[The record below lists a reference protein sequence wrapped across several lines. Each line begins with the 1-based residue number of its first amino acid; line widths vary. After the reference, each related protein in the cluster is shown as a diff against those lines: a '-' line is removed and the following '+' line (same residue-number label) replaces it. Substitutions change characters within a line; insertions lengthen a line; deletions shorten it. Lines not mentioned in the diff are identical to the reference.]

1 MGDRKVALETFR
13 QALDQVRKRN
23 GRGIGGDNGT
33 GFAVLFNFSIKALL
47 DFELLNDHFDNKV
60 TV

>member
-13 QALDQVRKRN
+13 QAVDQVRKRN

-33 GFAVLFNFSIKALL
+33 GFAVLFDFSIKVLL
-47 DFELLNDHFDNKV
+47 DLELFDDHFDNKV